1 MEMKRTIKILFII
14 FVELFFLWSVFSCIY
29 YASPWRSNN
38 YINYLP
44 EHRIC
49 PQYDLKTGEV
59 TNRAE
64 VTFWSANDYVPP
76 INMVVENIF
85 NCFTKYWLVFLSVLL
100 LLFPLVYY
108 YTGRKKNNILLLV
121 TYYQL
126 LLIAIMVLA
135 LI

>member
-1 MEMKRTIKILFII
+1 MKRTIKILFII
-14 FVELFFLWSVFSCIY
+14 FVELFFLWSVCSCIY

-100 LLFPLVYY
+100 LFFPLVYY
-108 YTGRKKNNILLLV
+108 YTGRRKNNILLLV

>member
-1 MEMKRTIKILFII
+1 MKRTIKILFII

-76 INMVVENIF
+76 INMLVENIF

-100 LLFPLVYY
+100 LFFPLVYY
-108 YTGRKKNNILLLV
+108 
-121 TYYQL
+121 Q
-126 LLIAIMVLA
+126 
-135 LI
+135 